1 MESQVVDMES
11 FYLNLALDAVG
22 LTIFGVNFEASNQ
35 PPDQPQAPIV
45 QAVYRLLKEC
55 LGEICVFRFLKEHPT
70 FTKLFA
76 H

>member
-1 MESQVVDMES
+1 MES

-22 LTIFGVNFEASNQ
+22 LTIFGVNCEASNQ

-55 LGEICVFRFLKEHPT
+55 LGEKTQPFGSVSRVDVW
-70 FTKLFA
+70 
-76 H
+76 